1 MSKRLPIIGHSELR
15 SHIGEGVHTGLRKGG
30 DAPSAPDLWKAIGD
44 SEDSAWSDAVDFCV
58 YGLREMYP
66 NGFEFDPDK
75 PDTDPQHV
83 MDVDSVVWV
92 YSSRVRQVRGRWV
105 NGAYVPRDTKRLPL
119 ALKAA
124 TMTLDM
130 LRDERGPVVSIEIEG
145 EV

>member
-1 MSKRLPIIGHSELR
+1 MSKRLPVIGHNELR

-44 SEDSAWSDAVDFCV
+44 SDDSAWSDAVDFCV

-75 PDTDPQHV
+75 PDTDPQFV

-92 YSSRVRQVRGRWV
+92 FSSRVRQVRGPLGERRV
-105 NGAYVPRDTKRLPL
+105 RPSRHQAPALGAQGRDDDSGHAPGR
-119 ALKAA
+119 AWAGRQH
-124 TMTLDM
+124 
-130 LRDERGPVVSIEIEG
+130 RD
-145 EV
+145 